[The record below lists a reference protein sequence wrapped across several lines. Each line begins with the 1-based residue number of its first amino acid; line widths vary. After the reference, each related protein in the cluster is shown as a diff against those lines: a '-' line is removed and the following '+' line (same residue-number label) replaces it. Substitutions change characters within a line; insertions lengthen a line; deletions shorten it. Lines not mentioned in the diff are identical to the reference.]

1 MNEFK
6 FSAEAKVAIERPGR
20 WAKQLV
26 SHLGNKAKVEE
37 LDGFSK
43 LTFGE
48 EGTSVGLVSTD
59 AENVLLTALGQ
70 TQEDLDRAKNVLGKH
85 LERFAEKLEIKV
97 DWTAK

>member
-1 MNEFK
+1 MPEFEFK
-6 FSAEAKVAIERPGR
+6 AEAKVLIERPER

-37 LDGFSK
+37 TETGSK
-43 LTFGE
+43 LYFGE
-48 EGTSVGLVSTD
+48 TGSSVGLVSTD
-59 AENVLLTALGQ
+59 AEHVLLTALGS

-97 DWTAK
+97 SWK

>member
-6 FSAEAKVAIERPGR
+6 LSAQAQVAIERPQR

-37 LDGFSK
+37 TATGSK
-43 LTFGE
+43 LYFGE
-48 EGTSVGLVSTD
+48 DGNSVGLVDTD
-59 AENVLLTALGQ
+59 EEHVRLTAFGNSA
-70 TQEDLDRAKNVLGKH
+70 EDLERAKNVLGKH

-97 DWTAK
+97 HWN

>member
-1 MNEFK
+1 MTEFE
-6 FSAEAKVAIERPGR
+6 FRAEAQVAIERPER

-37 LDGFSK
+37 TETGSR

-48 EGTSVGLVSTD
+48 TGDSVGLVTTD
-59 AENVLLTALGQ
+59 AEHVLLTAMGK
-70 TQEDLDRAKNVLGKH
+70 TSDDLDRAKNVLGKH

-97 DWTAK
+97 HWK

>member
-1 MNEFK
+1 MSEFA
-6 FSAEAKVAIERPGR
+6 FTAEAKVSIERPER

-59 AENVLLTALGQ
+59 AEHILLTALGQ
-70 TQEDLDRAKNVLGKH
+70 TQEDVDRAKNVLGKH

-97 DWTAK
+97 DWQ

>member
-1 MNEFK
+1 MSEFE
-6 FSAEAKVAIERPGR
+6 FTAEAKVSIERPER

-59 AENVLLTALGQ
+59 AEHVLLTALGNS
-70 TQEDLDRAKNVLGKH
+70 QEDLDRAKNVLGKH
-85 LERFAEKLEIKV
+85 LERFAEKLDVKV
-97 DWTAK
+97 IWT

>member
-1 MNEFK
+1 VSEFRYT
-6 FSAEAKVAIERPGR
+6 AEAKVAIERPER

-37 LDGFSK
+37 LESASK

-48 EGTSVGLVSTD
+48 EGNSVGLVSTD
-59 AENVLLTALGQ
+59 AEHVLLTALGQ

-85 LERFAEKLEIKV
+85 LERFAEKLDIKV
-97 DWTAK
+97 NWL

>member
-1 MNEFK
+1 MSEFA
-6 FSAEAKVAIERPGR
+6 FTAEAKVSIERPER

-37 LDGFSK
+37 LESASK

-48 EGTSVGLVSTD
+48 EGTSVGLVSTN
-59 AENVLLTALGQ
+59 ESQVLLTALGQ
-70 TQEDLDRAKNVLGKH
+70 SQEDLDRAKNVLGKH

-97 DWTAK
+97 NWL